1 MRMPTR
7 STPTRALF
15 TLLAVITLVVL
26 LIYFIDSNEWE
37 QASETNRHLALGNP
51 SGALADVNQPANYLI
66 VRDQYA
72 LSYHRDRGTP
82 NWVAWHLQASDMGST
97 PRYSGPFMT
106 DTSLPEGWY
115 RVTHTDYS
123 GSGYDR
129 GHMTPSADRT
139 ASVTDNQA
147 TFILTNILPQ
157 APDNNQGLWAQFEDY
172 TRSLVQGGNEVYI
185 VAGGTG
191 SLGTLANGRLNIP
204 SAVWKVLLVLPA
216 AEGDDVARISA
227 DALVIAIWTPNDAS
241 VSGTAWQDY
250 QTTVRC
256 VEQRTGLDF
265 FTALDRALQNAL
277 EGAECP
283 LGAPA
288 PGSGDGS
295 SSNGVPPATAPNFT
309 SCAFD
314 PGLGLAPET
323 PVRVVTVDKVAETVT
338 IENVTNRTINLDGWR
353 MCSIRGGQEHPI
365 SGVIEPGA
373 TRELPSPPS
382 NIWSNSERDPGA
394 LYDARGRLI
403 SYWPD

>member
-1 MRMPTR
+1 MPSR
-7 STPTRALF
+7 SVLTRALLTLVVVA
-15 TLLAVITLVVL
+15 TLLAL
-26 LIYFIDSNEWE
+26 LIYSISEGE
-37 QASETNRHLALGNP
+37 QATTSNRHLALGNP
-51 SGALADVNQPANYLI
+51 SGARADVSQPTNYLI

-82 NWVAWHLQASDMGST
+82 NWVAWHLQAGDLGDT

-139 ASVTDNQA
+139 ASVADNQA
-147 TFILTNILPQ
+147 TFLLTNIVPQ
-157 APDNNQGLWAQFEDY
+157 APANNQGLWAQLEDY
-172 TRSLVQGGNEVYI
+172 TRTLVYAGNEVYL

-191 SLGTLANGRLNIP
+191 TLDTLANGRLNIP
-204 SAVWKVLLVLPA
+204 AHVWKVLLVLPA
-216 AEGDDVARISA
+216 AAGDDLARITA
-227 DALVIAIWTPNDAS
+227 DTLVIALWTPNDAS
-241 VSGTAWQDY
+241 VGSMAWQDH
-250 QTTVRC
+250 QTSVC
-256 VEQRTGLDF
+256 CIEQRTGLDF

-277 EGAECP
+277 EGAGCLDDAPATGSGEAAA
-283 LGAPA
+283 GNAEAPA
-288 PGSGDGS
+288 PLPS
-295 SSNGVPPATAPNFT
+295 FT

-314 PGLGLAPET
+314 PGLGLAPEA
-323 PVRVVTVDKVAETVT
+323 PVRIVMVDKVAETVM
-338 IENVTNRTINLDGWR
+338 IENVTARAINLTDWR

-365 SGVIEPGA
+365 SGLIEAGA
-373 TRELPSPPS
+373 MRVLPAPPS

-394 LYDARGRLI
+394 LYDGEGRLI